1 MKVRVVWL
9 ALPALLAL
17 SLSPAPGHA
26 VAPVNQSDSAYAGS
40 FAANGVTNVFAT
52 TQKTSCYT
60 PEVPY
65 FTSDGPND
73 GYTGMSACNGASNTG
88 EDLGP
93 YPTQAGS
100 NPGYPASTPM
110 LVKDHSE
117 SDIRVDPTNPHH
129 IIGTVKGFVSAEGYN
144 HLTGFFESFDGGATW
159 PVQGHVPGY
168 EGWTDNTDPVGAF
181 DGFGNYYELNLPY
194 QF

>member
-1 MKVRVVWL
+1 MKLRLIWL
-9 ALPALLAL
+9 SLPALIAI
-17 SLSPAPGHA
+17 SLGPAPAQA
-26 VAPVNQSDSAYAGS
+26 VAPVSQSDSAYAGS

-65 FTSDGPND
+65 FTSNGPND
-73 GYTGMSACNGASNTG
+73 GYTGMSACNGASSTG
-88 EDLGP
+88 EGLGP

-117 SDIRVDPTNPHH
+117 SDIRVDPINPNH
-129 IIGTVKGFVSAEGYN
+129 IIGTVKWFVSAEGYN

-159 PVQGHVPGY
+159 PVQGHVPRLRRLDRQHRSGR
-168 EGWTDNTDPVGAF
+168 GV
-181 DGFGNYYELNLPY
+181 
-194 QF
+194 